1 MGLPRVYF
9 EMVAKTRA
17 DPPRELNL
25 GKIVIELRS
34 DVCPKTA
41 ENFRQLCTGEKGE
54 TDLITEV
61 NKKDSYFM

>member
-25 GKIVIELRS
+25 GTIVIELRS

-54 TDLITEV
+54 IDLLLR
-61 NKKDSYFM
+61 